1 MVPMSQRNVEPGSE
15 GRNIDRE
22 GREEEVVARAR
33 RRIGLGLVIGPALG
47 AVAGFLI
54 ALAFG
59 APGWAL
65 GIAAAGGAIFGAL
78 GAFWGG
84 LSSLRPPAS
93 DDDPLEAGAASGTT
107 DERPLTVRRD
117 PD

>member
-33 RRIGLGLVIGPALG
+33 RRIGLGLAIGPALG

-59 APGWAL
+59 AP
-65 GIAAAGGAIFGAL
+65 GAIFGAL

-93 DDDPLEAGAASGTT
+93 DDDPLEAGAASATT